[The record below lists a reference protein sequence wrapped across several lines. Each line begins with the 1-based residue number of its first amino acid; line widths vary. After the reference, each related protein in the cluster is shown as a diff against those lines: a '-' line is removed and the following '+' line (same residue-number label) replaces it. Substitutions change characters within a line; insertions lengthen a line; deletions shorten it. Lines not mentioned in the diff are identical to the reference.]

1 MILIED
7 ERKNN
12 EYDIFIKNLSGETIM
27 FAKTKKRGDP

>member
-12 EYDIFIKNLSGETIM
+12 EYDLFINKHCYI
-27 FAKTKKRGDP
+27 KQKRGDP